1 MSVHVPSDG
10 EARVMIATFIHY
22 HLCPQRC
29 TAKKTCVNMSH
40 DAHIDE
46 STMKILRSVQGL
58 QNAAEVS
65 RGHLFNHIKEREKQ
79 KEDESVVTQL

>member
-1 MSVHVPSDG
+1 
-10 EARVMIATFIHY
+10 
-22 HLCPQRC
+22 
-29 TAKKTCVNMSH
+29 MSH

-79 KEDESVVTQL
+79 KEDESVVTPL